1 MDIKDFESEQHR
13 FNWLVEHLTELSS
26 ELKTSPKSVDEL
38 HGLVVTTSFVNLGLS
53 YAKGINTLLQLEQ
66 AEATPPLHRALYELW
81 VELSFLLRSG
91 DAGENAAKFSINTV
105 LELENFIEEHKKHFT
120 EEAIA
125 GIKRTIAHYEMSH
138 PEAMALIRRQRQ
150 RRQYHWSGMSRSRME
165 RQMAGYDTQIYK
177 VMSWEAHVVMSPIR
191 DIEILMKDECSASF
205 SFQPQNNLMVDP
217 EFVAY
222 SVGGILFFI
231 WNEYAKHFAFPQV
244 KIEDK

>member
-1 MDIKDFESEQHR
+1 MGIKDFESEQHR

-38 HGLVVTTSFVNLGLS
+38 DGLVVTTSFVNLALS

-91 DAGENAAKFSINTV
+91 DTRENAAKFSINAV
-105 LELENFIEEHKKHFT
+105 LELENFIEERKKYFT

-125 GIKRTIAHYEMSH
+125 GIRRTIASYEMSH
-138 PEAMALIRRQRQ
+138 PEAMALIRGQRQ

-165 RQMAGYDTQIYK
+165 RQVAGYETQIYK

-191 DIEILMKDECSASF
+191 DIEILMRDEGSATL
-205 SFQPQNNLMVDP
+205 SFQSQDNLMVEP

-222 SVGGILFFI
+222 SAGGILFFI
-231 WNEYAKHFAFPQV
+231 WNEYAKHFNFPQV